1 MQDRVQRV
9 TLFLRTFVH
18 DGVNIYRKGFRR
30 KRKRGATQLLQYVEQ
45 LQTLYAKNQATNGQ
59 VTADAERR
67 VTAFIQRRIDKL
79 ICLKIHQYSLGIFT
93 A

>member
-1 MQDRVQRV
+1 MQDRARV
-9 TLFLRTFVH
+9 ILWFYGHFVH

-30 KRKRGATQLLQYVEQ
+30 KRKRGANAAAAIRRTTANPLCKK
-45 LQTLYAKNQATNGQ
+45 ANQATNGQ

-79 ICLKIHQYSLGIFT
+79 SYVLKIHQYKNI
-93 A
+93 